1 MKIWYICAVK
11 KTDETSLQ
19 VAKLLLEIK
28 AVKLSPDQPFKWAS
42 GWNSPIYC
50 DNRITLSYPKIR
62 TYIRQMLSETIRQQL
77 GEVDIIA
84 GVATA
89 GIPQAA
95 LVAEEMGLPLIY
107 VRSSAKEHG
116 MGNQIEGVI
125 RPDATVVVIE
135 DLISTGGSS
144 LKAVEAIQAAGMQV
158 KAVLSTFTY
167 EFPKANKAFKDAKI
181 PLFSLSNY
189 SALLQVAKEE
199 NYIQEADI
207 EKLSSWREKPELWMK
222 D

>member
-1 MKIWYICAVK
+1 VK
-11 KTDETSLQ
+11 KTDETALQ

-28 AVKLSPDQPFKWAS
+28 AVKLSPDEPFKWAS

-62 TYIRQMLSETIRQQL
+62 TYIRQQLSETIRQQL
-77 GEVDIIA
+77 GVVDIIA

-144 LKAVEAIQAAGMQV
+144 LKAVEAIRAAGMNV
-158 KAVLSTFTY
+158 KAILSTFTY
-167 EFPKANKAFKDAKI
+167 EFPQSAKLFKEHKVA
-181 PLFSLSNY
+181 LHSLSNY
-189 SALLQVAKEE
+189 SMLLQVAKEE
-199 NYIQEADI
+199 NYIREEDL
-207 EKLSSWREKPELWMK
+207 EKLNAWRERPELWMK
-222 D
+222 E

>member
-1 MKIWYICAVK
+1 MK
-11 KTDETSLQ
+11 KTDETALQ

-28 AVKLSPDQPFKWAS
+28 AVKLSPDEPFKWAS

-62 TYIRQMLSETIRQQL
+62 TYIRQQLSETIRQQL
-77 GEVDIIA
+77 GVVDIIA

-144 LKAVEAIQAAGMQV
+144 LKAVEAIRAAGMNV
-158 KAVLSTFTY
+158 KAILSTFTY
-167 EFPKANKAFKDAKI
+167 EFPQSAKLFKEHKVA
-181 PLFSLSNY
+181 LHSLSNY
-189 SALLQVAKEE
+189 SMLLQVAKEE
-199 NYIQEADI
+199 NYIREEDL
-207 EKLSSWREKPELWMK
+207 EKLNAWRERPELWMK
-222 D
+222 E

>member
-1 MKIWYICAVK
+1 MK

-42 GWNSPIYC
+42 GWNS
-50 DNRITLSYPKIR
+50 LSYPKVR
-62 TYIRQMLSETIRQQL
+62 TFIRQQLANVISARL

-89 GIPQAA
+89 GIPQGA
-95 LVAEEMGLPLIY
+95 LVAEALGLPFIY

-116 MGNQIEGVI
+116 MGNQIEGVVQ
-125 RPDATVVVIE
+125 PGASVALIE

-144 LKAVEAIQAAGMQV
+144 LKAAEAVKAAGMQV
-158 KAVLSTFTY
+158 RAIVSVFTY
-167 EFPKANKAFKDAKI
+167 GFPQAEANFKAAKVESI
-181 PLFSLSNY
+181 SLTDY
-189 SALLQVAKEE
+189 STLLQVAQEN
-199 NYIQEADI
+199 NYIAESDLQ
-207 EKLSSWREKPELWMK
+207 KLNAWRETPESWLP
-222 D
+222 

>member
-1 MKIWYICAVK
+1 MK

-77 GEVDIIA
+77 GEVDLIA

-125 RPDATVVVIE
+125 RPDASVVVIE

-144 LKAVEAIQAAGMQV
+144 LKAVEAIRAAGMHV

-167 EFPKANKAFKDAKI
+167 EFPLAAKMFREAKV

-189 SALLQVAKEE
+189 TTLLQVAKEE
-199 NYIQEADI
+199 NFILDTDI